1 MFPYT
6 ISYFPLH
13 TVLLPK
19 NINQWSDSRVYRR
32 CLIIYCALI
41 GQIGLVPSKS
51 NNNILI
57 SLLTKFFDPCLSS
70 FECIWWCYVVNYYC
84 CLSTAEIYFSFYD
97 NLWFHGFFQVRAL
110 PLKLTDNTLALSCG
124 IFLDQLYPIFQIWRW
139 YLLSKRSESK
149 MLLQ

>member
-13 TVLLPK
+13 TVLLPE
-19 NINQWSDSRVYRR
+19 NINLWSDNRVYRGY
-32 CLIIYCALI
+32 LIIYCALI

-70 FECIWWCYVVNYYC
+70 FKCIWWCYVVNYYC
-84 CLSTAEIYFSFYD
+84 CLSTAEIYFGFYD